1 MAQPFGK
8 AISGETKK
16 KGGACVIGCLGCCVL
31 LVVLIATPIVGG
43 YLFAK
48 HLVESYTDTK
58 PVVFPEP
65 GLTAEETESL
75 LARVLEFKAA
85 IDEGRRQELS
95 LSGDELNA
103 ALRAYP
109 DAASIAQHV
118 YFRLEGDRIRGEISF
133 PMEMFKLPFMQ
144 GRYLN
149 GSGEFQISL
158 KDGMLDVRLLSLAV
172 RDIPLPEPA
181 MAQLAEENLAKDIIQ
196 DPEIQALLRKIESLE
211 VRDGRL
217 ILVSREKN
225 TESVVAGA
233 ELPAAPDYCGVA

>member
-1 MAQPFGK
+1 MAQPFGP
-8 AISGETKK
+8 AVFGGTKK
-16 KGGACVIGCLGCCVL
+16 RGGACVLGCLGCCAL
-31 LVVLIATPIVGG
+31 LVVLIATPIAGS

-48 HLVESYTDTK
+48 HWVESYTDTK
-58 PVVFPEP
+58 PIVFPEP
-65 GLTAEETESL
+65 GLTAEETKSL
-75 LARVLEFKAA
+75 LARLLEFKAA
-85 IDEGRRQELS
+85 MDEGRRRELS

-118 YFRLEGDRIRGEISF
+118 YIRFEGDRIRGEISF

-158 KDGMLDVRLLSLAV
+158 KDGILDVRLLSLMV
-172 RDIPLPEPA
+172 RDISLPEPA
-181 MAQLAEENLAKDIIQ
+181 MAQLADMNLAEDIIQ

-217 ILVSREKN
+217 ILVSREEN
-225 TESVVAGA
+225 TASVVAGE